1 MKTRLWRKN
10 LAILAIFYPQNHPQI
25 FGEMGLK
32 CLFLHTNGSKSQ
44 IFKPL
49 NLSQSSFSRKTNI
62 FITSLSQP

>member
-32 CLFLHTNGSKSQ
+32 CLFLHTNGRK
-44 IFKPL
+44 IKF
-49 NLSQSSFSRKTNI
+49 LSH
-62 FITSLSQP
+62 